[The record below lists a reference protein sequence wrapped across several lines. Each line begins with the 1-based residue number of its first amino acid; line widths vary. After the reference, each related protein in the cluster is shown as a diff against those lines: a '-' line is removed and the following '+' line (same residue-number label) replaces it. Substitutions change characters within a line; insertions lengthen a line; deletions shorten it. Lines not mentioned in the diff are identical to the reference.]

1 MSIRTWT
8 VMGLMSFAAL
18 AAAADGVEKLQE
30 TSGTTLCRVETLN
43 DVPVLSI
50 DGKRIPPLIF
60 FFNNHCATGPR
71 RPFWEPQA
79 KMAGEAGVHIY
90 SFCLTMPPLGSGT
103 EPSLDELKAALDPFI
118 KADPKALFI
127 PRIYVGASGAW
138 LAANPQDQMVYAD
151 GTRGYEAIASE
162 KWKSGTHQ
170 QLEKYI
176 RFIEAS
182 AYAPRFIG
190 YHISAQNTGEWFPQ
204 AYTEKGPDIGVA
216 NAIGFRAWLK
226 AKYATDEALRKAWGN
241 ADTSL
246 ASAAVPVPVAGRFPV
261 HGAPSTV
268 EFESFYRLPEERNW
282 VDYSQYT
289 SELTATRII
298 EFARTIKEATQ
309 GRKLA
314 VFFYGYMMVLPG
326 SIGGHHDLLRVLNCP
341 DIDVLASP
349 VAYDERYRGEATGFM
364 APVDSVAAHGKLWV
378 IENDMRTHLW
388 SPKHLPPEIANTPDM
403 QSDLLSI
410 PRSRDAAET
419 VQILKRDYAA
429 MLAHRCGTWWMD
441 LCAVGAFNDPAIW
454 RMIDQQRPRD
464 EALCAKPFPFQ
475 PEAAMIVD
483 EGSRN
488 FEKSDV
494 DLCSQAIINLRYQMG
509 LTGASF
515 GLYLLDDFINGR
527 VPPCKA
533 YVFANAFSMDG
544 PRCEAIRGRLEREGA
559 TAVWLY
565 APGYLAPSGASLE
578 QSQRLTGMKLMR
590 KDGLLGSRWVGGDG
604 DVAIWGVQTRKL
616 DQPRIFAVSPRLAVK
631 DDTAQ
636 VFGRYLADCE
646 ASAAFKRQGRAT
658 HVFLGDISV
667 TAPLL
672 RRVLKQAKV
681 HLWTDANLVVYTDG
695 TFLSVHA
702 ADAGVYPIYLPA
714 GVTLESADGRVQGQ
728 AEGILYAQFDR
739 AETRTFKI
747 CRTDGK

>member
-1 MSIRTWT
+1 
-8 VMGLMSFAAL
+8 
-18 AAAADGVEKLQE
+18 
-30 TSGTTLCRVETLN
+30 
-43 DVPVLSI
+43 
-50 DGKRIPPLIF
+50 
-60 FFNNHCATGPR
+60 
-71 RPFWEPQA
+71 
-79 KMAGEAGVHIY
+79 
-90 SFCLTMPPLGSGT
+90 
-103 EPSLDELKAALDPFI
+103 
-118 KADPKALFI
+118 
-127 PRIYVGASGAW
+127 
-138 LAANPQDQMVYAD
+138 
-151 GTRGYEAIASE
+151 
-162 KWKSGTHQ
+162 
-170 QLEKYI
+170 
-176 RFIEAS
+176 
-182 AYAPRFIG
+182 
-190 YHISAQNTGEWFPQ
+190 
-204 AYTEKGPDIGVA
+204 
-216 NAIGFRAWLK
+216 
-226 AKYATDEALRKAWGN
+226 
-241 ADTSL
+241 
-246 ASAAVPVPVAGRFPV
+246 
-261 HGAPSTV
+261 
-268 EFESFYRLPEERNW
+268 
-282 VDYSQYT
+282 
-289 SELTATRII
+289 
-298 EFARTIKEATQ
+298 
-309 GRKLA
+309 
-314 VFFYGYMMVLPG
+314 
-326 SIGGHHDLLRVLNCP
+326 
-341 DIDVLASP
+341 
-349 VAYDERYRGEATGFM
+349 
-364 APVDSVAAHGKLWV
+364 
-378 IENDMRTHLW
+378 
-388 SPKHLPPEIANTPDM
+388 
-403 QSDLLSI
+403 
-410 PRSRDAAET
+410 
-419 VQILKRDYAA
+419 
-429 MLAHRCGTWWMD
+429 
-441 LCAVGAFNDPAIW
+441 
-454 RMIDQQRPRD
+454 
-464 EALCAKPFPFQ
+464 
-475 PEAAMIVD
+475 
-483 EGSRN
+483 
-488 FEKSDV
+488 
-494 DLCSQAIINLRYQMG
+494 MG

-636 VFGRYLADCE
+636 VFGRYLADGE